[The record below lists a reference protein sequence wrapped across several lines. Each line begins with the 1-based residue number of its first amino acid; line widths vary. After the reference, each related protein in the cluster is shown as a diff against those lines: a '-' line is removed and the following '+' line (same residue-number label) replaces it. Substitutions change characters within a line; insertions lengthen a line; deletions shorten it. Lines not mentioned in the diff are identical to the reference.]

1 MVRTMSQPDPE
12 ITARIDHL
20 LRTDARLLAA
30 APLLGRVPAIVGEP
44 KPTRKPKARK
54 MRKLAPPRVGAQ
66 EAPSEVTFHAED
78 REALRDAAAAL
89 KGAEEAEQEDEA
101 PTPTGAPWL
110 KVAVAKR
117 VSPEMRAALGGEAL
131 AMVKV
136 DPDLWARLDSAN
148 RDRALIIAL
157 RGLHHSERKSDGADL
172 AGLDKPPLQ
181 CWPDTAPELSHLV
194 AALTDDPAAAARDS
208 DAAEALG
215 PSVVSVRPGEGGGFT
230 CTGPDGAVSQG
241 DTLADALRNLAE
253 AVELSEDDDED
264 PAERARAAIHPDIH
278 KRPEIAFK
286 AENDTG
292 GVSSCEFFWDTGAP
306 HPYGWTIYQDGDLHD
321 GFRTLDEVRRAWPQV
336 FLTMDDFK
344 RGRAIDIE
352 HVIAAVAGAAGVDL
366 AAADAEMRKGE
377 QDEDDSED
385 YPECGV
391 KRGDLACLQWCE
403 MDGYVQDGEEDE
415 A

>member
-1 MVRTMSQPDPE
+1 MSQPDPE
-12 ITARIDHL
+12 ITSRIDHL

-44 KPTRKPKARK
+44 KPQRKPKARK
-54 MRKLAPPRVGAQ
+54 ARKLAPPRVGAQ
-66 EAPSEVTFHAED
+66 EVPSEVTLHAED

-215 PSVVSVRPGEGGGFT
+215 GEHIRDLRDVWANQVGSDPSEWEDEFPKLAARVRQALGE
-230 CTGPDGAVSQG
+230 DEG
-241 DTLADALRNLAE
+241 DEEN
-253 AVELSEDDDED
+253 
-264 PAERARAAIHPDIH
+264 PAERARAAIHSDIH

-292 GVSSCEFFWDTGAP
+292 GVSSCEFFWDTSAP
-306 HPYGWTIYQDGDLHD
+306 HPYGWTVYQDGDLHD
-321 GFRTLDEVRRAWPQV
+321 GFNTLDEVRRAWPQV

-344 RGRAIDIE
+344 RGRSIDIE
-352 HVIAAVAGAAGVDL
+352 HVIAAVAEAAGVDL

-385 YPECGV
+385 DGE
-391 KRGDLACLQWCE
+391 E

>member
-1 MVRTMSQPDPE
+1 MSQPDPE

-30 APLLGRVPAIVGEP
+30 AALLGRVPAIVGEP
-44 KPTRKPKARK
+44 KPARKPKARK
-54 MRKLAPPRVGAQ
+54 ARKLAPPRVGAQ
-66 EAPSEVTFHAED
+66 ETPGEVTFHAED
-78 REALRDAAAAL
+78 REALRDMAAVL

-101 PTPTGAPWL
+101 PAPTGAPWL

-117 VSPEMRAALGGEAL
+117 VSPEMRAALGGKAL

-136 DPDLWARLDSAN
+136 DPDLWARLDSAG
-148 RDRALIIAL
+148 RDAALVLAL

-208 DAAEALG
+208 NAAEALG
-215 PSVVSVRPGEGGGFT
+215 IVP
-230 CTGPDGAVSQG
+230 
-241 DTLADALRNLAE
+241 
-253 AVELSEDDDED
+253 EDS
-264 PAERARAAIHPDIH
+264 AKRARAAIRPDIH

-292 GVSSCEFFWDTGAP
+292 GVSSCEFFWDTSAP
-306 HPYGWTIYQDGDLHD
+306 HPYGWTVYQDGDLHD

-336 FLTMDDFK
+336 FLTTSDFK
-344 RGRAIDIE
+344 RGRSISIE
-352 HVIAAVAGAAGVDL
+352 HVIAAVAEAAGVDL

-377 QDEDDSED
+377 QDDE
-385 YPECGV
+385 
-391 KRGDLACLQWCE
+391 GD
-403 MDGYVQDGEEDE
+403 VQDGDEED
-415 A
+415 AA